1 MLGWEWTQY
10 KMMAS
15 TGSKGEL
22 KTMEF
27 RGMDVFC
34 QEGDLLETLS
44 CSPPPVPPHTPPHQP
59 LRTPEKQVNR
69 DTFILQLSTPKF
81 QQANGLRAR
90 QGLRTG

>member
-1 MLGWEWTQY
+1 MGGHGVLLGWEWTQY

-44 CSPPPVPPHTPPHQP
+44 FSPPPRPPTHTTTST
-59 LRTPEKQVNR
+59 TP
-69 DTFILQLSTPKF
+69 DTRE
-81 QQANGLRAR
+81 AGE
-90 QGLRTG
+90 